1 MHCTKALLETTDSL
15 TVAVRFRAASISDRL
30 PLFFQRGAAALILAA
45 SAAWA
50 ADFNGAAALE
60 FTRHAVDLGPRPP
73 GSAANR
79 KLQAYIEAQLKSLH
93 CQVSFDAFT
102 TQTPAGQVAMRNI
115 IATFPGTSGRALVVT
130 GHFDSKPIPG
140 RVFVGANDGGSSTG
154 FLLELAQVVNSMSHA
169 DDIILV
175 WFDGEEAFGE
185 WSDTNGI
192 YGSKH
197 LADKWS
203 REGKLGRIKA
213 LINVDMIGDKDL
225 GILEEGNSSAALLKL
240 VWQTAHDLGY
250 GKYFLDSGF
259 ATEDDHL
266 PFLRKGVN
274 ALDLIDFDYGPNNE
288 YWHTEKDTMDKLS
301 AHSLDVVGNVLVAV
315 LRKLQS

>member
-1 MHCTKALLETTDSL
+1 M
-15 TVAVRFRAASISDRL
+15 
-30 PLFFQRGAAALILAA
+30 
-45 SAAWA
+45 
-50 ADFNGAAALE
+50 
-60 FTRHAVDLGPRPP
+60 
-73 GSAANR
+73 
-79 KLQAYIEAQLKSLH
+79 
-93 CQVSFDAFT
+93 
-102 TQTPAGQVAMRNI
+102 
-115 IATFPGTSGRALVVT
+115 
-130 GHFDSKPIPG
+130 
-140 RVFVGANDGGSSTG
+140 GANDAGSSTG
-154 FLLELAQVVNSMSHA
+154 FLLELARVANSMSHV
-169 DDIILV
+169 DDITLV
-175 WFDGEEAFGE
+175 FFDGEEAYGE

-192 YGSKH
+192 YGSRH

-203 REGKLGRIKA
+203 HEGKPPPIKA

-225 GILEEGNSSAALLKL
+225 GIIQEGNSSLALAETGLADRASIW
-240 VWQTAHDLGY
+240 VT

-315 LRKLQS
+315 LRKL

>member
-1 MHCTKALLETTDSL
+1 MHCSKAL
-15 TVAVRFRAASISDRL
+15 
-30 PLFFQRGAAALILAA
+30 LILAA
-45 SAAWA
+45 TAAFA
-50 ADFNGAAALE
+50 ADFSGTSALE
-60 FTRHAVDLGPRPP
+60 FTRKAVAFGPRPP
-73 GSAANR
+73 GSAANL
-79 KLQAYIEAQLKSLH
+79 KLQAYIEAQLKTLH

-102 TQTPAGQVAMRNI
+102 ADTPDGRVPMRNI
-115 IATFPGTSGRALVVT
+115 VATFPGSSGRALVVT
-130 GHFDSKPIPG
+130 GHFDSKPMKG
-140 RVFVGANDGGSSTG
+140 RNFVGANDAGSSTG
-154 FLLELAQVVNSMSHA
+154 FLLELVRVVNSMSHA
-169 DDIILV
+169 DDITLV
-175 WFDGEEAFGE
+175 FFDGEEAYGE

-192 YGSKH
+192 YGSRH

-203 REGKLGRIKA
+203 RDGKLGRIKA

-225 GILEEGNSSAALLKL
+225 GIIQEGNSSPGLLKQ

-274 ALDLIDFDYGPNNE
+274 ALDLIDFDYGPSNE

-315 LRKLQS
+315 LRKLQT

>member
-1 MHCTKALLETTDSL
+1 MHCSKALL
-15 TVAVRFRAASISDRL
+15 
-30 PLFFQRGAAALILAA
+30 ILLG
-45 SAAWA
+45 SVAWA
-50 ADFNGAAALE
+50 ADFSGTAALD
-60 FTRHAVDLGPRPP
+60 FTRHAVAFGPRPP
-73 GSAANR
+73 GSAANQ
-79 KLQAYIEAQLKSLH
+79 KLQSYIEAQLKNLH

-102 TQTPAGQVAMRNI
+102 AETPAGRVAMRNI

-130 GHFDSKPIPG
+130 GHFDSKRMPG

-154 FLLELAQVVNSMSHA
+154 FLLELAVVVNSMTHA

-175 WFDGEEAFGE
+175 WFDGEEAYGE

-203 REGKLGRIKA
+203 HDGKLARIKA

-225 GILEEGNSSAALLKL
+225 GMIQEGNSSPGLLKL
-240 VWQTAHDLGY
+240 VWTTAHDLGY

-315 LRKLQS
+315 LRKLQG

>member
-1 MHCTKALLETTDSL
+1 M
-15 TVAVRFRAASISDRL
+15 
-30 PLFFQRGAAALILAA
+30 P
-45 SAAWA
+45 
-50 ADFNGAAALE
+50 
-60 FTRHAVDLGPRPP
+60 
-73 GSAANR
+73 
-79 KLQAYIEAQLKSLH
+79 
-93 CQVSFDAFT
+93 
-102 TQTPAGQVAMRNI
+102 
-115 IATFPGTSGRALVVT
+115 GRA
-130 GHFDSKPIPG
+130 
-140 RVFVGANDGGSSTG
+140 FVGANDGGSSTG
-154 FLLELAQVVNSMSHA
+154 FLLELARVVNTMSHA
-169 DDIILV
+169 DDIYLV

-203 REGKLGRIKA
+203 REGALGRIKA

-225 GILEEGNSSAALLKL
+225 GILQEGNSSPALLRM
-240 VWQTAHDLGY
+240 VWTTAHDLGY

-266 PFLRKGVN
+266 PFVHKGVN
-274 ALDLIDFDYGPNNE
+274 ALDLIDFDYGPGND

-315 LRKLQS
+315 MRKL